1 MALGCDSSEKNRKRY
16 PVQFLRDRVGLLD
29 ITARVLLRHKACM
42 RQTPPAPA
50 SGAGGKGGWGRA
62 GRERKTPR
70 GEELWTPAAR
80 PVSGGKGGPS
90 LFPARPQPEK
100 GQQCQR
106 RRAGKKGGPPFRPNN
121 GSRVVP
127 PGGWP
132 ASWKSKY
139 RWIARNTS
147 ATLDANHVRMQKR
160 RLLSLFH
167 HEKRSLPA
175 TPGAGL
181 LVCESSLNRRETLG
195 RSCSI
200 EEDDK
205 VPVDVARL
213 FHLR

>member
-1 MALGCDSSEKNRKRY
+1 MSPRRY
-16 PVQFLRDRVGLLD
+16 GNELPEPKSLYSTD
-29 ITARVLLRHKACM
+29 
-42 RQTPPAPA
+42 TPRP
-50 SGAGGKGGWGRA
+50 GRRGGGKGGRGPA
-62 GRERKTPR
+62 GRGKKKPTRRKPF
-70 GEELWTPAAR
+70 PPAR
-80 PVSGGKGGPS
+80 PAGLGGGKGGVVFFRPAPS
-90 LFPARPQPEK
+90 RK
-100 GQQCQR
+100 WSTCQR
-106 RRAGKKGGPPFRPNN
+106 RRAGKKRPPPFGPVNPA
-121 GSRVVP
+121 RVVQA
-127 PGGWP
+127 GGWP
-132 ASWKSKY
+132 VSWKSKY